1 MKLFVAILIFSSMA
15 VAQQSASPTTRPQQ
29 RLSYSDQYSSLEDH
43 NIFLKDRRT
52 RRRDDRGSSTR
63 PAQKTA
69 EELLVVTGI
78 VVEEGVY
85 TAYVEDTDSH
95 AVTKLSP
102 GQKIARGTVGS
113 CDIDAVEYIRD
124 GKSNWIQIGQDFT
137 GKNSYAFAAASSSG
151 SYTSASASEPTT
163 IPAELKGLNI
173 NDPNLT
179 TEQRM
184 RLRRLQERGK

>member
-1 MKLFVAILIFSSMA
+1 MKAFAAVLIFASVA
-15 VAQQSASPTTRPQQ
+15 LAQQSAAPTTRPQS

-52 RRRDDRGSSTR
+52 RRRDDRSSSTR

-102 GQKIARGTVGS
+102 GQRIARGTVGA

-137 GKNSYAFAAASSSG
+137 GKNSYAFAPATLSAFP
-151 SYTSASASEPTT
+151 SASASEPTT
-163 IPAELKGLNI
+163 MPADLKGLNP

-184 RLRRLQERGK
+184 RLRRMLERNR